1 MTYWH
6 YTYITSG
13 RFKGAIDFGWGVRSS
28 DTEFPDFAGI
38 HESYPDM
45 VILSVNEIDEEQAA
59 TLNEIIEK
67 KKVKDEDNR

>member
-1 MTYWH
+1 M
-6 YTYITSG
+6 
-13 RFKGAIDFGWGVRSS
+13 
-28 DTEFPDFAGI
+28 

-45 VILSVNEIDEEQAA
+45 VILSVNEIDKEQAA